1 MADVIM
7 GNTELG
13 STKQAL
19 IASLVQKELAFKAV
33 LTGAVSDVS
42 VYAQPGMKSIDF
54 PKLSSFTVTN
64 RTEGVA
70 GEATA
75 LTSANDTLLLDK
87 NAYVS
92 WIIDSVT
99 ALQSNIPAQME
110 SAKRAAASLSRF
122 VDSAIIAEMRTAASF
137 FSNVGAD
144 ADATYADLLEMVLKL
159 EEADADMAQACFVV
173 SPKQKSVLMGLNEF
187 KSSDYFAP
195 QNVMRGQIGM
205 ILGVPVIT
213 HNGLAQ
219 KETFLFEKSALCVGF
234 QQNAAYGEESEIKY
248 GVGAVRAAVQQLFG
262 VKALQ
267 LGQKGA
273 ASGKSPLIIGLN
285 D

>member
-64 RTEGVA
+64 RVEGVA

-92 WIIDSVT
+92 WIIDAMT
-99 ALQSNIPAQME
+99 AIQSNIPAQME
-110 SAKRAAASLSRF
+110 SAKRAAAAMARY
-122 VDSAIIAEMRTAASF
+122 VDSAIIAELRTAASHF
-137 FSNVGAD
+137 QNVGAD
-144 ADATYADLLEMVLKL
+144 VDATYANLLNMVLKL
-159 EEADADMAQACFVV
+159 EEADADLAQAAFIV

-219 KETFLFEKSALCVGF
+219 KEVFLFEKSAVAIGF
-234 QQNAAYGEESEIKY
+234 QKNAAYGEQDEIQY
-248 GVGAVRAAVQQLFG
+248 GVGAKRAAVDQLFG

-267 LGQKGA
+267 LAQKGA
-273 ASGKSPLIIGLN
+273 AAGKSPLIVGLN